1 MPRLRDFPEA
11 VRRVGWWTF
20 IKRVWAQIG
29 EDNIFTWAAAMAYSW
44 LFAVFPFL
52 IFLLTL
58 VPYLPLDKARVTDQV
73 GDAIRFSL
81 SEDASEPIVAQVTDL
96 LNKPRRGLMS
106 TGIIIALWAASGGMA
121 MTMAALNTCYDVKE
135 TRPFYVARPMA
146 VMITLIVASLIIGV
160 LVLLPVGSAITLY
173 FQRYMSDKGEA
184 FSPIITVAW
193 NLARWGLALVMMVT
207 AVGIVYHFGPVI
219 KRRFSWFTPGS
230 VFTIAMWLILG
241 LLLKYYIERFAAESY
256 NKTYGAVG
264 SVVIMLLIFYLDSVV
279 LLIGAEIDSE
289 ADFALLSVPTATA
302 PPEITVDAQSSIEPR
317 EIAPEKGASPDKTL

>member
-20 IKRVWAQIG
+20 TKRVWNQIG

-44 LFAVFPFL
+44 LFAIFPFL

-58 VPYLPLDKARVTDQV
+58 IPYMPIDRAGIIRQVNNAIEETLPEQASDPIIDQF
-73 GDAIRFSL
+73 AN
-81 SEDASEPIVAQVTDL
+81 L
-96 LNKPRRGLMS
+96 LTSPHKGLMS

-135 TRPFYVARPMA
+135 TRPFYIARPLA
-146 VMITLIVASLIIGV
+146 VLLTLIVASLIICITI
-160 LVLLPVGSAITLY
+160 LLPIGTGITRFVRQYLIEHG
-173 FQRYMSDKGEA
+173 QDPGRLL
-184 FSPIITVAW
+184 TWTW
-193 NLARWGLALVMMVT
+193 NFARWSLALVMMVT
-207 AVGIVYHFGPVI
+207 AVGIVYHFGPGI
-219 KRRFSWFTPGS
+219 KRKFCWFTPGS
-230 VFTIAMWLILG
+230 VFTIVMWILLG
-241 LLLKYYIERFAAESY
+241 LGLKYYVEEFAQESY

-264 SVVIMLLIFYLDSVV
+264 GVAILLLIFYLDSVV

-302 PPEITVDAQSSIEPR
+302 PPETVVDAESAIEAKEVTPDK
-317 EIAPEKGASPDKTL
+317 AASPDKPL